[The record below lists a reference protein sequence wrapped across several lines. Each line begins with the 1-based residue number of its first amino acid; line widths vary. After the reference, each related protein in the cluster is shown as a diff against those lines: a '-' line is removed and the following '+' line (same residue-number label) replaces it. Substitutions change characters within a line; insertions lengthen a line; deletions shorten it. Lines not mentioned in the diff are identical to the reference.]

1 MRPASTTSRSRRA
14 FSRGEAPEGRA
25 PETLIRRTLVRTAMP
40 SQRADEEEGI
50 APPRLPPAR
59 SGPKVLAVIA
69 ALLLVFLGVLWYAS
83 FVALNARGP
92 DRAFF
97 TKESW
102 ENGTVL
108 LTLTELDEKGEVL
121 ASTLTLNITSPAGAS
136 LYAGALGQTFN
147 HTNYTL
153 TVELLDNDRSTTLT
167 RGDQLRI
174 SATPPEASDI
184 LILSTLYLYSN
195 GREWARFL
203 FE

>member
-1 MRPASTTSRSRRA
+1 MSRLKEASA
-14 FSRGEAPEGRA
+14 DPE
-25 PETLIRRTLVRTAMP
+25 
-40 SQRADEEEGI
+40 
-50 APPRLPPAR
+50 PPRLPPAR
-59 SGPKVLAVIA
+59 SGPKVLVVIA
-69 ALLLVFLGVLWYAS
+69 ALLLVFLAVLWYAS

-121 ASTLTLNITSPAGAS
+121 ASSLTLNITTAGGVS
-136 LYAGALGQTFN
+136 LYNGPLGATFN

-153 TVELLDNDRSTTLT
+153 TVEFLDNDNTTTLT

-174 SATPPEASDI
+174 AAAPPEASDI

-195 GREWARFL
+195 EREWARFL

>member
-1 MRPASTTSRSRRA
+1 
-14 FSRGEAPEGRA
+14 
-25 PETLIRRTLVRTAMP
+25 MP
-40 SQRADEEEGI
+40 SQRGQAPADA

-69 ALLLVFLGVLWYAS
+69 AILLVFLGVLWYAS

-121 ASTLTLNITSPAGAS
+121 ASTLTLNITTAAGAT
-136 LYAGALGQTFN
+136 LYAGALGQTVD

-153 TVELLDNDRSTTLT
+153 TVEFLDDDRSTTLT

-174 SATPPEASDI
+174 AASPPEASDI

-195 GREWARFL
+195 EREWARFL